1 MSEQMYT
8 EDYFKTYKHIIG
20 CDFEAVNCKKG
31 THLTNVFINGNRNRP
46 VFLDN
51 AMYGYSIEF
60 IKFYIDDEKLGTY
73 EEYMNV
79 HYPEC
84 KHWWEIK

>member
-1 MSEQMYT
+1 MYT

-20 CDFEAVNCKKG
+20 CDFEAVAVKKG
-31 THLTNVFINGNRNRP
+31 KYLTNVFINGNRNRP

-51 AMYGYSIEF
+51 TMCAYSIGF
-60 IKFYIDDEKLGTY
+60 IKFYIDDDTLGTY

-79 HYPEC
+79 HYSDY